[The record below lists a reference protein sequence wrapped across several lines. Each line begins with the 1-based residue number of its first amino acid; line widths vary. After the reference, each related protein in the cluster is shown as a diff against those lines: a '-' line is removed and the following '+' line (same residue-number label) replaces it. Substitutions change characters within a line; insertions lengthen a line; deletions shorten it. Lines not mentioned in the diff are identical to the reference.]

1 MIGTK
6 SIVEVARL
14 SGLQERTGRLIKIGS
29 LEISLF
35 KTSLGTVRALQNK
48 SPHPKGGTLVDG
60 LVSGEFVFCPLYDW
74 KISLIDGKVQAP
86 DSGMVKVYEVE
97 TLDDKIFI
105 LL

>member
-14 SGLQERTGRLIKIGS
+14 SDLQERTGRVIKIGS
-29 LEISLF
+29 LEIALF
-35 KTSLGTVRALQNK
+35 KTSAGSVRALQNK

-86 DSGMVKVYEVE
+86 DSGMVKVYEIE
-97 TLDDKIFI
+97 TLEDKVFI